1 MSGDKKVYRDILHQL
16 ILQALFQVMEN
27 KVIIR
32 CREADTSLVNDII
45 SDVVKEYKDTMQ
57 QDVNAKIDTTYLPAN
72 IAGGVEVIALN
83 GRIKVC
89 LNLFDHLI
97 KIIIFINYLLNV
109 QVPNTL
115 ESRLDLI
122 SEQLIPEIRTA
133 LFGANENRKFTD

>member
-1 MSGDKKVYRDILHQL
+1 
-16 ILQALFQVMEN
+16 MEN